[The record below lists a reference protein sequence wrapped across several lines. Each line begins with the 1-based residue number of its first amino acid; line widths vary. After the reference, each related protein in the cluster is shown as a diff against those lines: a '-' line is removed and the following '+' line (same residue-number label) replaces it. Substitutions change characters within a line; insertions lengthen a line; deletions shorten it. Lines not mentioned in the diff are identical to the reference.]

1 MNKILLVDDDREL
14 TSLLKELLE
23 MEGFNVIVA
32 HDGEQALDLLDDSID
47 LLLLDVMMPK
57 KNGID
62 TLKALRQTHQTPVIM
77 LTARGS
83 ELDRVLGLELGAD
96 DYLPK
101 PFNDRELV
109 ARIRA
114 ILRRS
119 HWSEQQQNND
129 NGSPTLEV
137 DALVLNP
144 GRQEASF
151 DGQTLELTG
160 TEFTLLYLLAQHLG
174 QVVSRE
180 HLSQEV
186 LGKRLTPFDRAIDMH
201 ISNLRRKL
209 PDRKSGTLVVTKIA
223 VAWVVAAIASRII
236 PEHGVEVG
244 FFAGLSTLALVAAM
258 DMTNGGLYAS
268 IMQQYG
274 TKEEAGAFVLMSL
287 ESGPLM
293 TMIILGTAGI
303 ASFEPHVFVGAV
315 LPFLVGFALGNLDPE
330 LREFFSKAV
339 QTLIPFFAFAL
350 GNTIDL
356 TVIAQTGLLGI
367 LLGVAVII
375 VTGIPL
381 IIADKFI
388 GGGDGTAGIAAS
400 SSAGA
405 AVATPVLIAEMV
417 PFFRPFQN
425 RLWLA

>member
-1 MNKILLVDDDREL
+1 MEIQIKRSIEKIPGGMMLVPL
-14 TSLLKELLE
+14 
-23 MEGFNVIVA
+23 F
-32 HDGEQALDLLDDSID
+32 
-47 LLLLDVMMPK
+47 
-57 KNGID
+57 
-62 TLKALRQTHQTPVIM
+62 
-77 LTARGS
+77 
-83 ELDRVLGLELGAD
+83 LGALCHTFSPGAGK
-96 DYLPK
+96 Y
-101 PFNDRELV
+101 FG
-109 ARIRA
+109 
-114 ILRRS
+114 S
-119 HWSEQQQNND
+119 FT
-129 NGSPTLEV
+129 NGMI
-137 DALVLNP
+137 
-144 GRQEASF
+144 
-151 DGQTLELTG
+151 TG
-160 TEFTLLYLLAQHLG
+160 TVPILAVWFFCMG
-174 QVVSRE
+174 ASIK
-180 HLSQEV
+180 LSATGTV
-186 LGKRLTPFDRAIDMH
+186 L
-201 ISNLRRKL
+201 
-209 PDRKSGTLVVTKIA
+209 RKSGTLVVTKIA

-315 LPFLVGFALGNLDPE
+315 LPFLVGFALGNLE

-381 IIADKFI
+381 IIADKLI

-400 SSAGA
+400 SSPGA
-405 AVATPVLIAEMV
+405 PVATPVLIAEMV
-417 PFFRPFQN
+417 PAFKPMAPAATSLVATAVIVTSILVPIFTSIWSRKVKA
-425 RLWLA
+425 RAAKIEILGTVK

>member
-1 MNKILLVDDDREL
+1 MQIKRSIEKIPGGMMLVPL
-14 TSLLKELLE
+14 
-23 MEGFNVIVA
+23 F
-32 HDGEQALDLLDDSID
+32 
-47 LLLLDVMMPK
+47 
-57 KNGID
+57 
-62 TLKALRQTHQTPVIM
+62 
-77 LTARGS
+77 
-83 ELDRVLGLELGAD
+83 LGALCHTFSPGAGK
-96 DYLPK
+96 Y
-101 PFNDRELV
+101 FG
-109 ARIRA
+109 
-114 ILRRS
+114 S
-119 HWSEQQQNND
+119 FT
-129 NGSPTLEV
+129 NGMI
-137 DALVLNP
+137 
-144 GRQEASF
+144 
-151 DGQTLELTG
+151 TG
-160 TEFTLLYLLAQHLG
+160 TVPILAVWFFCMG
-174 QVVSRE
+174 ASIK
-180 HLSQEV
+180 LSATGTV
-186 LGKRLTPFDRAIDMH
+186 L
-201 ISNLRRKL
+201 
-209 PDRKSGTLVVTKIA
+209 RKSGTLVVTKIA

-244 FFAGLSTLALVAAM
+244 FFA
-258 DMTNGGLYAS
+258 GLYAS

-367 LLGVAVII
+367 LLGVAIII

-381 IIADKFI
+381 IIADKLI

-417 PFFRPFQN
+417 PAFKPMAPAATSLVATAVIVTSILVPILTSIWSRKVKA
-425 RLWLA
+425 RAAKIEILGTVK

>member
-1 MNKILLVDDDREL
+1 MQIKRSIEKIPGGMMLVPL
-14 TSLLKELLE
+14 
-23 MEGFNVIVA
+23 F
-32 HDGEQALDLLDDSID
+32 
-47 LLLLDVMMPK
+47 
-57 KNGID
+57 
-62 TLKALRQTHQTPVIM
+62 
-77 LTARGS
+77 
-83 ELDRVLGLELGAD
+83 LGALCHTFSPGAGK
-96 DYLPK
+96 Y
-101 PFNDRELV
+101 FG
-109 ARIRA
+109 
-114 ILRRS
+114 S
-119 HWSEQQQNND
+119 FT
-129 NGSPTLEV
+129 NGMI
-137 DALVLNP
+137 
-144 GRQEASF
+144 
-151 DGQTLELTG
+151 TG
-160 TEFTLLYLLAQHLG
+160 TVPILAVWFFCMG
-174 QVVSRE
+174 ASIK
-180 HLSQEV
+180 LSATGTV
-186 LGKRLTPFDRAIDMH
+186 L
-201 ISNLRRKL
+201 
-209 PDRKSGTLVVTKIA
+209 RKSGTLVVTKIA

-244 FFAGLSTLALVAAM
+244 FFAGLSTLM

-381 IIADKFI
+381 IIADKLI

-417 PFFRPFQN
+417 PAFKPMAPAATSLVATAVIVTSILVPILTSIWSRKVKA
-425 RLWLA
+425 RAAKIEILGTVK

>member
-1 MNKILLVDDDREL
+1 MQIKRSIEKIPGGMMLVPL
-14 TSLLKELLE
+14 
-23 MEGFNVIVA
+23 F
-32 HDGEQALDLLDDSID
+32 
-47 LLLLDVMMPK
+47 
-57 KNGID
+57 
-62 TLKALRQTHQTPVIM
+62 
-77 LTARGS
+77 
-83 ELDRVLGLELGAD
+83 LGALCHTFSPGAGK
-96 DYLPK
+96 Y
-101 PFNDRELV
+101 FG
-109 ARIRA
+109 
-114 ILRRS
+114 S
-119 HWSEQQQNND
+119 FT
-129 NGSPTLEV
+129 NGMI
-137 DALVLNP
+137 
-144 GRQEASF
+144 
-151 DGQTLELTG
+151 TG
-160 TEFTLLYLLAQHLG
+160 TVPILAVWFFCMG
-174 QVVSRE
+174 ASIK
-180 HLSQEV
+180 LSATGTV
-186 LGKRLTPFDRAIDMH
+186 L
-201 ISNLRRKL
+201 
-209 PDRKSGTLVVTKIA
+209 RKSGTLVVTKIA

-303 ASFEPHVFVGAV
+303 ASFEPHVFVLG
-315 LPFLVGFALGNLDPE
+315 GFARGNLDPE

-381 IIADKFI
+381 IIADKLI
-388 GGGDGTAGIAAS
+388 GGGDGTAGSAAS

-417 PFFRPFQN
+417 PAFKPMAPAATSLVATAVIVTSILVPILTSIWSRKVKA
-425 RLWLA
+425 RAAKIEILGTVK

>member
-1 MNKILLVDDDREL
+1 
-14 TSLLKELLE
+14 
-23 MEGFNVIVA
+23 
-32 HDGEQALDLLDDSID
+32 
-47 LLLLDVMMPK
+47 
-57 KNGID
+57 
-62 TLKALRQTHQTPVIM
+62 
-77 LTARGS
+77 
-83 ELDRVLGLELGAD
+83 
-96 DYLPK
+96 
-101 PFNDRELV
+101 
-109 ARIRA
+109 
-114 ILRRS
+114 
-119 HWSEQQQNND
+119 
-129 NGSPTLEV
+129 
-137 DALVLNP
+137 
-144 GRQEASF
+144 
-151 DGQTLELTG
+151 
-160 TEFTLLYLLAQHLG
+160 
-174 QVVSRE
+174 
-180 HLSQEV
+180 
-186 LGKRLTPFDRAIDMH
+186 
-201 ISNLRRKL
+201 
-209 PDRKSGTLVVTKIA
+209 KIA

-381 IIADKFI
+381 IIADKLI

-417 PFFRPFQN
+417 PAFKPMAPAATSLVATAVIVTSILVPILTSIWSRKVKA
-425 RLWLA
+425 RAAKIEILGTVK

>member
-1 MNKILLVDDDREL
+1 MQIKRSIEKIPGGMMLVPL
-14 TSLLKELLE
+14 
-23 MEGFNVIVA
+23 F
-32 HDGEQALDLLDDSID
+32 
-47 LLLLDVMMPK
+47 
-57 KNGID
+57 
-62 TLKALRQTHQTPVIM
+62 
-77 LTARGS
+77 
-83 ELDRVLGLELGAD
+83 LGALCHTFSPGAGK
-96 DYLPK
+96 Y
-101 PFNDRELV
+101 FG
-109 ARIRA
+109 AFT
-114 ILRRS
+114 
-119 HWSEQQQNND
+119 
-129 NGSPTLEV
+129 NGMI
-137 DALVLNP
+137 
-144 GRQEASF
+144 
-151 DGQTLELTG
+151 TG
-160 TEFTLLYLLAQHLG
+160 TVPILAVWFFCMG
-174 QVVSRE
+174 ASIK
-180 HLSQEV
+180 LSATGTV
-186 LGKRLTPFDRAIDMH
+186 L
-201 ISNLRRKL
+201 
-209 PDRKSGTLVVTKIA
+209 RKSGTLVTKIA

-274 TKEEAGAFVLMSL
+274 TKEEAGAFVLM
-287 ESGPLM
+287 
-293 TMIILGTAGI
+293 
-303 ASFEPHVFVGAV
+303 SFEPHVFVGAV

-381 IIADKFI
+381 IIADKLI

-417 PFFRPFQN
+417 PAFKPMAPAATSLVATAVIVTSILVPILTSIWSRKVKA
-425 RLWLA
+425 RAAKIEILGTVK

>member
-1 MNKILLVDDDREL
+1 MQIKRTIEKIPGGMMLVPL
-14 TSLLKELLE
+14 
-23 MEGFNVIVA
+23 F
-32 HDGEQALDLLDDSID
+32 
-47 LLLLDVMMPK
+47 
-57 KNGID
+57 
-62 TLKALRQTHQTPVIM
+62 
-77 LTARGS
+77 
-83 ELDRVLGLELGAD
+83 LGALCHTFSPGAGK
-96 DYLPK
+96 Y
-101 PFNDRELV
+101 FG
-109 ARIRA
+109 
-114 ILRRS
+114 S
-119 HWSEQQQNND
+119 FT
-129 NGSPTLEV
+129 NGMI
-137 DALVLNP
+137 
-144 GRQEASF
+144 
-151 DGQTLELTG
+151 TG
-160 TEFTLLYLLAQHLG
+160 TVPILAVWFFCMG
-174 QVVSRE
+174 ASIK
-180 HLSQEV
+180 LSATGTV
-186 LGKRLTPFDRAIDMH
+186 L
-201 ISNLRRKL
+201 
-209 PDRKSGTLVVTKIA
+209 RKSGTLVITKIL
-223 VAWVVAAIASRII
+223 VAWVVAAIASRIL

-293 TMIILGTAGI
+293 TMVILGTAGI

-315 LPFLVGFALGNLDPE
+315 LPFLIGFALGNLDPE

-356 TVIAQTGLLGI
+356 SVIAQTGVLGI

-375 VTGIPL
+375 
-381 IIADKFI
+381 ADKLI

-417 PFFRPFQN
+417 PAFKPMAPAATSLVATSVIVTSILVPIITALYAKRFNKNLVANETVATPADS
-425 RLWLA
+425 LHH

>member
-1 MNKILLVDDDREL
+1 MQIKRSIEKIPGGMMLVPL
-14 TSLLKELLE
+14 
-23 MEGFNVIVA
+23 F
-32 HDGEQALDLLDDSID
+32 
-47 LLLLDVMMPK
+47 
-57 KNGID
+57 
-62 TLKALRQTHQTPVIM
+62 
-77 LTARGS
+77 
-83 ELDRVLGLELGAD
+83 LGALCHTFSPGAGK
-96 DYLPK
+96 Y
-101 PFNDRELV
+101 FG
-109 ARIRA
+109 
-114 ILRRS
+114 S
-119 HWSEQQQNND
+119 FT
-129 NGSPTLEV
+129 NGMI
-137 DALVLNP
+137 
-144 GRQEASF
+144 
-151 DGQTLELTG
+151 TG
-160 TEFTLLYLLAQHLG
+160 TVPILAVWFFCMG
-174 QVVSRE
+174 ASIK
-180 HLSQEV
+180 LSATGTV
-186 LGKRLTPFDRAIDMH
+186 L
-201 ISNLRRKL
+201 
-209 PDRKSGTLVVTKIA
+209 RKSGTLVVTKIA

-381 IIADKFI
+381 IIADKLI
-388 GGGDGTAGIAAS
+388 GGGGGDGDGTAGIAAS

-417 PFFRPFQN
+417 PAFKPMAPAATSLVATAVIVTSILVPILTSIWSRKVKA
-425 RLWLA
+425 RAAKIEILGTVK